1 MKTIIQALVHA
12 MRCRTG
18 TWQLWGV
25 SFLLA
30 ASMSLSY
37 AQNVPVA
44 LNLPTSVSGDIVPG
58 MTALDL
64 PFVVQGADGLAL
76 DVIVPVN
83 GARMSLIDPTG
94 AAVLVPN
101 DSRLTYHPGSQLT
114 PPLPGGVFT
123 LAELPAPSNGTWI
136 LRLTFPAAH
145 NRTVAMATVRARS
158 RYQVGIAI
166 ERTTLLAGEDVAIGM
181 IVLDNG
187 TPIRGLLSSIS
198 VGQGTPGQAI
208 AAHDNGQQPDGL
220 ADDGVYT
227 IDYTFATAGT
237 YDILGSVEIQTP
249 EGPIQR
255 TAVSQ
260 VRVINPPL
268 SAGSSAFNVVRSA
281 GNCVSGLQ
289 VLQNFNVLEAATY
302 ATLIRLRAPNGK
314 TMDIRKSR
322 LLPLGAAS
330 VTALFD
336 AKTIRQTLASDGPY
350 SVALIES
357 LRVGASELTLG
368 FRKRDAGIF
377 NVTLEDLCTEP
388 IVLQQQLTMT
398 PVIEQ
403 GYIASFDVA
412 FPIQVSSPGF
422 YQISFKV
429 VGQHGEDIAL
439 FNASRS
445 LAAGVNTVVVNIR
458 SEKFLA
464 VDGPYRAISLVVVG
478 GGNSAR
484 LTSIG
489 TSDTYSR
496 WQFLPSKNG
505 DLNSD
510 GSVDGA
516 DMALV
521 TQYRG
526 LRAAIP
532 GDRRDI
538 NRDGIIDIRDARAL
552 QTLR

>member
-1 MKTIIQALVHA
+1 MNKIIHALMHA
-12 MRCRTG
+12 LRHPSRPSHR
-18 TWQLWGV
+18 WGL
-25 SFLLA
+25 SLLLTVG
-30 ASMSLSY
+30 MSLSF
-37 AQNVPVA
+37 AQTVPA
-44 LNLPTSVSGDIVPG
+44 TLNMPISLSGDVVPG
-58 MTALDL
+58 MTHLDL

-83 GARMSLIDPTG
+83 GATLSLIDPGG
-94 AAVLVPN
+94 AAVLAPN
-101 DSRLTYHPGSQLT
+101 DPRLSYHPGSQLT
-114 PPLPGGVFT
+114 PPLPGGVYI
-123 LAELPAPSNGTWI
+123 LSELPSPSNGTWI
-136 LRLTFPAAH
+136 IRLTFPSA
-145 NRTVAMATVRARS
+145 NTKTVALATVRARS

-187 TPIRGLLSSIS
+187 TPIRGLLSSIR

-208 AAHDNGQQPDGL
+208 AAHDNGQPPDGR

-227 IDYTFATAGT
+227 IDYTFASAGT
-237 YDILGSVEIQTP
+237 YDILGSVDIPTP
-249 EGPIQR
+249 DGPIQR
-255 TAVSQ
+255 TVTSQ
-260 VRVINPPL
+260 VRVINPLL
-268 SAGSSAFNVVRSA
+268 SPGNSAFNLVRSA

-289 VLQNFNVLEAATY
+289 VLQSFNVLEAATY

-322 LLPLGAAS
+322 PLPLGAAS

-350 SVALIES
+350 AVALIES
-357 LRVGASELTLG
+357 LRVNTSELTLS

-377 NVTLEDLCTEP
+377 NITLDDLCTEP
-388 IVLQQQLTMT
+388 IVLRQQLSMT
-398 PVIEQ
+398 PVIEL

-429 VGQHGEDIAL
+429 VGQNGDDVAL

-445 LAAGVNTVVVNIR
+445 LAAGVNTVIVNIR

-505 DLNSD
+505 DLNND